1 MSAVQICIDRVCT
14 TIGVHALARLKLDD
28 HISMN
33 DNEIIIGHEQ
43 TIIRSAYKCCN
54 GAVDLIGI
62 AYPQLRL
69 V

>member
-1 MSAVQICIDRVCT
+1 
-14 TIGVHALARLKLDD
+14 
-28 HISMN
+28 MN

-62 AYPQLRL
+62 A
-69 V
+69 